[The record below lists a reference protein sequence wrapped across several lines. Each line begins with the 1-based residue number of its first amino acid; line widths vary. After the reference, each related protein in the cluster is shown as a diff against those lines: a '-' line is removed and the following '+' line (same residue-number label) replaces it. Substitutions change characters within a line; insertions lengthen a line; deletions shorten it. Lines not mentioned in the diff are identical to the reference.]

1 MRGCGD
7 TIVKGFEDDHEARRV
22 KRFQKVVVCSR
33 PERVSNFGRRLGTAK
48 DYPGQRVAARKFL
61 EFRKG
66 LGGGATGQL
75 VIEENGAG

>member
-7 TIVKGFEDDHEARRV
+7 TIVKRFEDDHEARRV
-22 KRFQKVVVCSR
+22 ERFEKVMIRSR
-33 PERVSNFGRRLGTAK
+33 PERVSNFGRRLGTAE

-66 LGGGATGQL
+66 LGSSATGQL